1 MTAVIS
7 KPLLTKAQYEKLC
20 RKVYDLC
27 GINLK
32 DGKEDLV
39 QSRLSKRIYAL
50 KLNSFEEYFEYV
62 EKDSTG
68 QELTTMIDSLTT
80 NKTSFFRETQ
90 HFEFLSRNVL
100 PNLKSKR
107 LRIWSS
113 ACSSGEEPYSISI
126 LLREEIKN
134 IDSWDIRILATDI
147 STRILKRAHEAVYD
161 ESTLQPIPQALRQKY
176 FKTEDLARGTWRL
189 VPQVRN
195 MVRLARLNLM
205 EPFPMSGPFDV
216 IFCRNVMIYFDKP
229 TQSMLAGRFYDLLA
243 PGGYL
248 FVGHAESLVGGQ
260 KQLRY
265 VQPAVYLREV

>member
-1 MTAVIS
+1 MVLLS
-7 KPLLTKAQYEKLC
+7 KPQITKAQYEALC
-20 RKVYDLC
+20 KRLYDLC

-32 DGKEDLV
+32 AGKEDLV

-50 KLNSFEEYFEYV
+50 KLNSFEEYFAYV

-68 QELTTMIDSLTT
+68 QELITMIDSLTT
-80 NKTSFFRETQ
+80 NKTSFFREIQ
-90 HFEFLSRNVL
+90 HFEFLGKRIL
-100 PNLKSKR
+100 PHMKSKR

-113 ACSSGEEPYSISI
+113 ACSSGEEPYSIGI
-126 LLREEIKN
+126 LLREEIKS

-161 ESTLQPIPQALRQKY
+161 EATLQPVPQALRQKY
-176 FKTEDLARGTWRL
+176 FKTEDSQQGTWRL
-189 VPQVRN
+189 SPQVKN

-205 EPFPMSGPFDV
+205 EPFPMRGPFDV

-229 TQSMLAGRFYDLLA
+229 TQSMLANRFYDLLA

-260 KQLRY
+260 KKFRY
-265 VQPAVYLREV
+265 VQPAVYLKEV